1 MSRPFWPKW
10 SLSQEELEAEQLF
23 LEAIRFRV
31 SHQDAVFRARELEAR
46 SELAGGYLK
55 WLLTLAR
62 RGGGDTRTFPLT
74 IAV

>member
-1 MSRPFWPKW
+1 MSAFWPKW
-10 SLSQEELEAEQLF
+10 PLSQEEREAEKLF
-23 LEAIRFRV
+23 LDASHFRV
-31 SHQDAVFRARELEAR
+31 SHQEAVTRARELERR

>member
-1 MSRPFWPKW
+1 MSAFWPKW
-10 SLSQEELEAEQLF
+10 PLSQEELEAEQLF

-55 WLLTLAR
+55 WLLMLAR